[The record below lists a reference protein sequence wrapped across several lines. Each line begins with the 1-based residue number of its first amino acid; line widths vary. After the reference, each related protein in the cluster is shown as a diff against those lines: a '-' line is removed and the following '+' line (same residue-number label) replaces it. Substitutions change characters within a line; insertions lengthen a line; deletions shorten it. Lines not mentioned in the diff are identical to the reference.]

1 MHVSGNLSIID
12 IFINMFLHIADGL
25 LYKLN
30 RHIIESSLSTLIIV
44 HLLMAVLFVFA
55 QILSGL
61 DGGFLLYR
69 FRGEN
74 ARKEGNLFIE
84 ISDYFTKD
92 YSLNNSESALLITET
107 KAKEHLIYN
116 IESWLQK
123 DDMYQFVFCEI

>member
-1 MHVSGNLSIID
+1 M
-12 IFINMFLHIADGL
+12 
-25 LYKLN
+25 
-30 RHIIESSLSTLIIV
+30 E
-44 HLLMAVLFVFA
+44 VLFVFA

-74 ARKEGNLFIE
+74 SRKEGNLYIE